1 MMLLSESDK
10 REWAESIKKYQHERK
25 EKTIEPSRN
34 QYITYQ
40 EVKKKEIEYHP
51 ILQKYKEEEKE
62 SNKLSKDLV
71 KIKKDQSK
79 ILNYTSKYDHNFD
92 IITIE
97 NRENHKDNEPKEKAK
112 RILMSSN
119 QVDYNIIT
127 NNKLDETLHQNYD
140 KIPAQIVYKP
150 NINLKFNVI

>member
-1 MMLLSESDK
+1 MLLSESDK
-10 REWAESIKKYQHERK
+10 QEWAESIKKYQHERK
-25 EKTIEPSRN
+25 EKTVEPSRT
-34 QYITYQ
+34 QFIRHQ
-40 EVKKKEIEYHP
+40 EVKRKEIEYHP

-62 SNKLSKDLV
+62 SNRISNDLT
-71 KIKKDQSK
+71 KMKKDQSK
-79 ILNYTSKYDHNFD
+79 ILNYTSKYDHNFN

-97 NRENHKDNEPKEKAK
+97 NREKQKDNEPKEKAK

-140 KIPAQIVYKP
+140 KIPAKIV
-150 NINLKFNVI
+150 NILKF